1 MARAAHSARTAAPRV
16 LRLVAAGGPAAFD
29 GEIRFHSRLTVLADA
44 RPALADWVTSLLGV
58 HAAPDTLLELDDI
71 PARTYDI
78 PRALRA
84 LVPLEPL
91 RPETLRSMAVGCEA
105 PARASARG
113 ERGTKQIAAELARWE
128 KVRKEARA
136 RLAKAHDAAP
146 RVDPGDLAEASRL
159 RNEWRYAVHV
169 DAHEQRR
176 RTRRETSERRDRY
189 EEFLEHFGATSY
201 EDLSMVGTGFG
212 DTTADAAIREAA
224 TVVSMAE
231 QRCLTLRL
239 ELDEERR
246 AEALAGNAVIA
257 AEIEARAVDLAEFEP
272 AQADRLIAR
281 ALSAF
286 DDTAYVRPLV
296 ADRVLDAFSPAAR
309 RRGYER
315 LLAHA
320 RRRQIVLITA
330 CEDVARWAAQG
341 APDDVAL
348 RMDFASFSRAD

>member
-58 HAAPDTLLELDDI
+58 HAAPDTLLELDDT

-136 RLAKAHDAAP
+136 RLAKAHEAAP

-176 RTRRETSERRDRY
+176 RTRRETSERRMHG
-189 EEFLEHFGATSY
+189 E
-201 EDLSMVGTGFG
+201 
-212 DTTADAAIREAA
+212 
-224 TVVSMAE
+224 
-231 QRCLTLRL
+231 
-239 ELDEERR
+239 
-246 AEALAGNAVIA
+246 
-257 AEIEARAVDLAEFEP
+257 
-272 AQADRLIAR
+272 
-281 ALSAF
+281 
-286 DDTAYVRPLV
+286 
-296 ADRVLDAFSPAAR
+296 
-309 RRGYER
+309 
-315 LLAHA
+315 
-320 RRRQIVLITA
+320 
-330 CEDVARWAAQG
+330 
-341 APDDVAL
+341 
-348 RMDFASFSRAD
+348 